1 MNGRHGFTLI
11 ELLFVVATIAILA
24 AIAVPNFLEA
34 QTRSKLA
41 RFRVDLSVISLGLNR
56 YYADHGS
63 YPPNHPEVTSYL
75 TTALDSP
82 IMAEGYTT
90 APATA
95 KMTWH
100 EVNGFSS
107 HDQEAAYKMV
117 KLPPLYY
124 NSRQLNLLS
133 TPVAYL
139 ESGIP
144 VDVFGTYKTLRP
156 TYLNSY
162 DLFAN
167 DKRTTYPGLWGSHVT
182 SATLV
187 VMTGMGPDGEINAE
201 HPLNGP
207 WVSYDATNGTVS
219 DGDIIYTEGDP
230 VAFEPINPEYLPV
243 KPTPVDYSMD
253 PMLMMMGMQ

>member
-1 MNGRHGFTLI
+1 MKCRHGFTLI

-34 QTRSKLA
+34 QTRTKLA
-41 RFRVDLSVISLGLNR
+41 RFKAEMSVVSLGLNR
-56 YYADHGS
+56 YYADHGAF
-63 YPPNHPEVTSYL
+63 PPNHPEVTSYL

-82 IMAEGYTT
+82 IIAEGYTT

-95 KMTWH
+95 KMAWH
-100 EVNGFSS
+100 EENGPLL

-124 NSRQLNLLS
+124 NSRQFNLLT

-144 VDVFGTYKTLRP
+144 VDVFGVYKTLRP

-167 DKRTTYPGLWGSHVT
+167 DRRTTYSGLWGRHVT

-187 VMTGMGPDGEINAE
+187 VMTGMGPDGQINLE

-207 WVSYDATNGTVS
+207 WVAYDSTNGTAS
-219 DGDIIYTEGDP
+219 DGDIINTEGDP
-230 VAFEPINPEYLPV
+230 VVFQPMNPEYLPV
-243 KPTPVDYSMD
+243 TQTPVDYGMD
-253 PMLMMMGMQ
+253 PMLMMMGM